1 MYIVLSNVVENTMT
15 ELENEV
21 KNCIRIF
28 PYKDRMKYDQYF
40 RGLCDAYNHLGY
52 SLNVEEKKWWKFW

>member
-1 MYIVLSNVVENTMT
+1 MT
-15 ELENEV
+15 RLENEL

-52 SLNVEEKKWWKFW
+52 SLNVEEKKWWEFWK